1 MLSMCNTMNQQD
13 CVCVA
18 FFLFHFK
25 KSKGVVAAVD
35 TFVAAEILRPGHS
48 L

>member
-1 MLSMCNTMNQQD
+1 MLSMCNTTNQQD
-13 CVCVA
+13 CVCD
-18 FFLFHFK
+18 FFFFHFK
-25 KSKGVVAAVD
+25 KYKGVVAAVD

>member
-1 MLSMCNTMNQQD
+1 MLSMCNTINQQD
-13 CVCVA
+13 CVCD
-18 FFLFHFK
+18 FFFHFK

-35 TFVAAEILRPGHS
+35 TFVAAEILRPSHS